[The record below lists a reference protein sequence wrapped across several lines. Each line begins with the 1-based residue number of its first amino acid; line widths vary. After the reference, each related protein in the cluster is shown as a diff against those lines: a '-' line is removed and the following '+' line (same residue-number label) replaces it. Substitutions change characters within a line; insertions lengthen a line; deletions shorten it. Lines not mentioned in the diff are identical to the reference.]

1 MSQTVLVLGAGQSAP
16 YLIKYLLEHA
26 LTYDWRVVVA
36 DRDEAVAEA
45 RVGGHPR
52 GRAAYLDAK
61 DVTMLRSL
69 VQEAKVVVNFLAP
82 VFQHPVA
89 ELCLELGRHMISASY
104 QDRRVAALHD
114 AAVAKQ
120 VTLLC
125 ELGLDPG
132 MDHMSAMQLIHGLQA
147 KGGVITS
154 FCSYGS
160 GVPAL
165 DSRDNPLGY
174 AITWNPRNVVMAGE
188 AGAQYLLDGR
198 IKVVPYPEVFHRSW
212 PVEVPGVGTMEAYP
226 NRDSLSYKA
235 AYGLAAADTLIR
247 GTLRY
252 PGFCESWYHVARLGL
267 PNERILIPRLAE
279 RTWAELVEMFLPPG
293 EHGGVRLRTARHLGI
308 SPGGTIMKNLEWL
321 GLFAD
326 TPTGAQ
332 GETSAEAM
340 IHLLKDKLRLPPGG
354 RDMVILAHELLVHY
368 PGEGGRKERVRS
380 TLVDLGQPDGLT
392 AMSKTVG
399 LPAAIGARL
408 LMTDAFPRHGS
419 YIPTDPAIYAPML
432 KELEQAGLT
441 FEEQAEAL

>member
-1 MSQTVLVLGAGQSAP
+1 MSETVLVLGAGQSAP
-16 YLIKYLLEHA
+16 YLIKYLLENAAAH
-26 LTYDWRVVVA
+26 DWRVVVA
-36 DRDEAVAEA
+36 DRDEAMAQA

-52 GRAAYLDAK
+52 GRAVALDAK
-61 DVTMLRSL
+61 DTAALRTL
-69 VQEAKVVVNFLAP
+69 VADAKVVVNFLAP
-82 VFQHPVA
+82 MFQHPVA
-89 ELCLELGRHMISASY
+89 ELCLELGRHMVSASY
-104 QDRRVAALHD
+104 QDRRVGALHD
-114 AAVAKQ
+114 AAVAKN

-132 MDHMSAMQLIHGLQA
+132 MDHMSAMKLIHALQA

-174 AITWNPRNVVMAGE
+174 AITWNPRNVVMSGE

-198 IKVVPYPEVFHRSW
+198 IKVVPYPDLFHRSW

-235 AYGLAAADTLIR
+235 IYGLADAETLIR

-252 PGFCESWYHVARLGL
+252 PGYCETWYQVARLGL
-267 PNERILIPRLAE
+267 PNERIPIPNLAE
-279 RTWAELVEMFLPPG
+279 RTWAELTDMFLPPG
-293 EHGGVRLRTARHLGI
+293 EHGSVRLRAARHLGI

-321 GLFAD
+321 GIFDD
-326 TPTGAQ
+326 TPTGAP
-332 GETSAEAM
+332 GETAAEAM
-340 IHLLKDKLRLPPGG
+340 IHLLKGKLRLPPRG

-368 PGEGGRKERVRS
+368 PDEGGRKERVTS
-380 TLVDLGQPDGLT
+380 TLVDLGEPDGLT

-399 LPAAIGARL
+399 LPAALGARL
-408 LMTDAFPRHGS
+408 LMTDSFPRPGS
-419 YIPTDPAIYAPML
+419 FIPIEPVIYEPML
-432 KELEQAGLT
+432 EELAQAGLT
-441 FEEQAEAL
+441 FEERVEAL